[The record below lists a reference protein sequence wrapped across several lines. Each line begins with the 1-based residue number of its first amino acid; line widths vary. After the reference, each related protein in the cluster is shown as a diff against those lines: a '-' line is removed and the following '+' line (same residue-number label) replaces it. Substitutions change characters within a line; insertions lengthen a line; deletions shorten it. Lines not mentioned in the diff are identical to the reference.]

1 MTLKFRRVLLRRSL
15 LPLAVLLAAVL
26 VQPGTALAQQSTTL
40 AQAIQKV
47 ISRPEFRH
55 ASFGIEF
62 YSLDA
67 NRPLYELNSQKLFTP
82 ASTTKLLTE
91 GTALALLGPDYR
103 FHTRVYRTGAI
114 DADGVLHG
122 DLVMVASGDPNLSQR
137 IQPDGTL
144 AYENDD
150 HCYGGPPVPGDP
162 LIVIKQLAAQVVA
175 HGIKQV
181 AGRVLVDATLFP
193 EGQPE
198 LGTQT
203 IISPVVINDNIV
215 DVIASPGPSP
225 GAPVR
230 LAVSPETAYV
240 QFVNKAVTG
249 PSSAEPD
256 IEWSK
261 DRVNPDGTHT
271 VTVTGTMP
279 IGQAPQNFPY
289 AIPKPSRFAEIVLS
303 SALQADGVTV
313 ASDGGGAQPD
323 FQALSANYTPGN
335 LVAEHVS
342 PPLSADVKL
351 TLKVSQ
357 NLHASLVP
365 FILGAVAGHATT
377 DIEQAGFN
385 LEHGFLTRAGLDL
398 SGASQSD
405 GAGGSPAAFFTPD
418 FIVQYLAFVR
428 SQPFYPD
435 LFAGLPIMGRDGTLV
450 DIQAHSPATGH
461 IFAKTGT
468 FDDYDMLNQNDM
480 VTGKGLAGY
489 FTTPRGTHIAFAIYA
504 NEVAVPGHGELIEKI
519 VGQALGEIAAAAYE
533 DL

>member
-1 MTLKFRRVLLRRSL
+1 MTLKSRRAFRLQWL
-15 LPLAVLLAAVL
+15 LPLGLLIAQ
-26 VQPGTALAQQSTTL
+26 VQPRAARAQESPGLAD
-40 AQAIQKV
+40 AIQKV
-47 ISRPEFRH
+47 LSRPVFRH

-67 NRPLYELNSQKLFTP
+67 NKALYELNPQRLFTP

-103 FHTRVYRTGAI
+103 FHTRIYRTGPV
-114 DADGVLHG
+114 DADGVLRG
-122 DLVMVASGDPNLSQR
+122 NLVMVASGDPNLSQR
-137 IQPDGTL
+137 IQPDGAL

-162 LIVIKQLAAQVVA
+162 LIVIKQLAAQVAA

-181 AGRVLVDATLFP
+181 DGRVLVDATLFP

-215 DVIASPGPSP
+215 DVIASPGPAP
-225 GAPVR
+225 GAPVN
-230 LAVSPETAYV
+230 LAVSPETTYV
-240 QFVNKAVTG
+240 QFVNHAVTG
-249 PSSAEPD
+249 PPSAEPD

-261 DRVNPDGTHT
+261 DQVNPDGTHT
-271 VTVTGTMP
+271 VTATGTMP
-279 IGQAPQNFPY
+279 VGKPRQNFPY
-289 AIPKPSRFAEIVLS
+289 AIPQPSRFAEIVLAT
-303 SALQADGVTV
+303 ALQADGVTV
-313 ASDGGGAQPD
+313 TSDGGGAPPD

-365 FILGAVAGHATT
+365 YILGAVVGHVTT
-377 DIEQAGFN
+377 DIAQAGFN
-385 LEHGFLTRAGLDL
+385 LEHGFLTKAGLDL

-418 FIVQYLAFVR
+418 FMVHYLAYVR
-428 SQPFYPD
+428 RQPFYAA
-435 LFAGLPIMGRDGTLV
+435 LFAGLPVLGRDGTLV
-450 DIQAHSPATGH
+450 EIQSRTPAAGH

-489 FTTPRGTHIAFAIYA
+489 FTTPRGTHVAFAIYA
-504 NEVAVPGHGELIEKI
+504 NEVAVPGHGDLIEKI

>member
-1 MTLKFRRVLLRRSL
+1 MILRPRAFRPQWL
-15 LPLAVLLAAVL
+15 LPLATLLAAAMA
-26 VQPGTALAQQSTTL
+26 QPTIACAQQSPTL
-40 AQAIQKV
+40 AESIEKV
-47 ISRPEFRH
+47 LNRPVFRH

-103 FHTRVYRTGAI
+103 FHTRIYRTGPV
-114 DADGVLHG
+114 DADGVLRG

-137 IQPDGTL
+137 IQSDGTL

-162 LIVIKQLAAQVVA
+162 LIVVKQLAAQVAA
-175 HGIKQV
+175 HGIKQID
-181 AGRVLVDATLFP
+181 GRVLVDATLFP

-215 DVIASPGPSP
+215 DVIANPGTSP
-225 GAPVR
+225 GAPVH
-230 LAVSPETAYV
+230 LDVSPETTYV
-240 QFVNKAVTG
+240 QFVNQAVTG
-249 PSSAEPD
+249 PSGAEPD

-261 DRVNPDGTHT
+261 DQVNPDGTHT
-271 VTVTGTMP
+271 VTVTGIMP
-279 IGQAPQNFPY
+279 LGKPSQNFPY
-289 AIPKPSRFAEIVLS
+289 AIPQPSRFAEIVLS
-303 SALQADGVTV
+303 SALVSDGVTV
-313 ASDGGGAQPD
+313 TSDGGGASPD
-323 FQALSANYTPGN
+323 FHALSADYTPGN

-365 FILGAVAGHATT
+365 YILGAVAGHATT
-377 DIEQAGFN
+377 DIAQAGFN
-385 LEHGFLTRAGLDL
+385 LEHGFLTKAGLDL

-418 FIVQYLAFVR
+418 FMVHYLAFVR
-428 SQPFYPD
+428 RQPFYPA

-450 DIQAHSPATGH
+450 DIQTHSPAAGH

-489 FTTPRGTHIAFAIYA
+489 FTTPRGTHVAFAIYA
-504 NEVAVPGHGELIEKI
+504 NEVAVPGHGEQIEEI

-533 DL
+533 NL